1 MYKTEKIVNL
11 DGAKKYYAQ
20 VDGNNIIR
28 APKLSGND
36 INFYFNEVKSPYIK
50 NYKLEDPNQ
59 LIIPANSQPLAD
71 GQSQI
76 IDVYYQPVS
85 TSSIVEEALPDTMVD
100 FNSIKEVTQTINYK
114 DKTTGKELASA
125 NIQTQSLVPYYQ
137 TSTITIEIRS
147 VDFTKI
153 SVIAGNINNLYEYAE
168 NYPLKDKVIQTYH
181 ITQPVGSTLQF
192 DTTALDQELSSTT
205 IRWNAPGIGAGGY
218 RWYLDSSSY
227 SIGNVKFTE
236 SNQTVRLYIK
246 PDTYFVVAP
255 DPELGKY
262 ADGFVYY
269 PEVPNSFYKTE
280 NITNHVFAG
289 GTPSYAIVK
298 DNQIIKSG
306 ITNPADTN
314 FEFEAVAS
322 PNIKNYQ
329 LVDTNQHTIPETS
342 ENAANAASRTID
354 VLYTQ
359 SGQSDTGTPLTDE
372 VKPIANIINFVDPDG
387 NPGDPISLDLPKGFH
402 FPDGK
407 TPDISIDPDKPVVNV
422 PVIKDLTDTGDP
434 LTEQV
439 KPVANII
446 NFVDPDGNPVKDPD
460 GNPVT
465 KRVSGNPGDPI
476 SLDLPKGFHFPNGKT
491 PDIAIDPAKPVV
503 NIPVIKDLTDTGDPL
518 SEGTK
523 PVANIINFVDP
534 DGNPIKDP
542 DGNPV
547 TKKVSGNPGDPVTLD
562 LPKGFHFPDG
572 KTPDISIDPDKPV
585 VNIPVVKDLTD
596 TGDPLVNEAKPNLN
610 IPIKDTNNSGNQKE
624 DNDQKTNDND
634 KVQEPVDQINSNT
647 PSINL
652 IQPTGKVT
660 DNQSKAKINISNQ
673 KQQEKLPQTGSDSIL
688 STISLG
694 FVSLLSALELSI
706 SKKRKN

>member
-1 MYKTEKIVNL
+1 MNL

-137 TSTITIEIRS
+137 TSTVTIEIRS
-147 VDFTKI
+147 VDFTEI
-153 SVIAGNINNLYEYAE
+153 ANIAGNINNLYGYAE

-192 DTTALDQELSSTT
+192 DTTALNQELQSTSIQWHNDKIGMGGT
-205 IRWNAPGIGAGGY
+205 YWWQLKSTDDVIR
-218 RWYLDSSSY
+218 
-227 SIGNVKFTE
+227 NVKFTE
-236 SNQTVRLYIK
+236 SNQIVRLLIMPNVYSI
-246 PDTYFVVAP
+246 VAP
-255 DPELGKY
+255 DPDLGL
-262 ADGFVYY
+262 DGFVYY
-269 PEVPNSFYKTE
+269 PEVPNSLYKTE

-359 SGQSDTGTPLTDE
+359 SGQSDTGDPLSE
-372 VKPIANIINFVDPDG
+372 QVKPVANVINFVDPDGNPVKDPDGNPVIKRVSG

-402 FPDGK
+402 FPNSK
-407 TPDISIDPDKPVVNV
+407 TPDIAIDPDKPVVNI

-434 LTEQV
+434 LTEQT

-476 SLDLPKGFHFPNGKT
+476 TLDLPKGFHFPNGKT
-491 PDIAIDPAKPVV
+491 PDIAIDPDKPVV

-518 SEGTK
+518 TEQTK

-534 DGNPIKDP
+534 DGNPVKDP
-542 DGNPV
+542 DG
-547 TKKVSGNPGDPVTLD
+547 
-562 LPKGFHFPDG
+562 
-572 KTPDISIDPDKPV
+572 
-585 VNIPVVKDLTD
+585 
-596 TGDPLVNEAKPNLN
+596 
-610 IPIKDTNNSGNQKE
+610 
-624 DNDQKTNDND
+624 
-634 KVQEPVDQINSNT
+634 
-647 PSINL
+647 
-652 IQPTGKVT
+652 
-660 DNQSKAKINISNQ
+660 
-673 KQQEKLPQTGSDSIL
+673 
-688 STISLG
+688 
-694 FVSLLSALELSI
+694 
-706 SKKRKN
+706 